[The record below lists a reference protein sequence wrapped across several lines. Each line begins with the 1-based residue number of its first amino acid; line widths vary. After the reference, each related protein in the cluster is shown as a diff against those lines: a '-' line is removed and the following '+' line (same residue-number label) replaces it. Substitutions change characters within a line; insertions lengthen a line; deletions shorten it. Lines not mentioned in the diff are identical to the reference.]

1 MDLDTLERLCFEDP
15 ARGVEAAMRISEESA
30 RYYSILGKGLR
41 RLTRYD
47 DAERAFEHG
56 LTLPATDFE
65 KAEIV
70 RRYGLLEFS
79 RKRWHQAFTRVDHAI
94 SMHLAAG
101 AAGLAGPPDR
111 GLPAAL
117 IVRGLIRA
125 AHTRRHP
132 EDAGPSAW
140 DDVAA
145 DYRHALKLAP
155 DPRTAPLS
163 HASAVHNLAVVAI
176 EQGAGLTRAQEDLCR
191 AAREMHAAGV
201 PQSSAP
207 AARMRW
213 VRTVVHW
220 QIFGQSDEPGTRFLR
235 RIENRLERSHQI
247 LKDKGAAFDALLVA
261 MDLAL
266 FYLENGPRWDD
277 LRGLSVG
284 VYDLDWSAAPEVLS
298 GLLLWRQT
306 VLEELTP
313 PDALEFIWSR
323 VRGLL
328 LPDPSRH
335 SHGEWSGQ
343 KLRPSNDSLVFRF
356 ARSDGP
362 AF

>member
-1 MDLDTLERLCFEDP
+1 MNLDALERLCFEDP
-15 ARGVEAAMRISEESA
+15 AHGVEAALKNPHKGA
-30 RYYSILGKGLR
+30 RYFGLLGNGYR
-41 RLTRYD
+41 RLGRFH
-47 DAERAFEHG
+47 DAERALSRAWE
-56 LTLPATDFE
+56 LARDDFE
-65 KAEIV
+65 RAEV
-70 RRYGLLEFS
+70 ARRFALLEFS
-79 RKRWHQAFTRVDHAI
+79 KSRWNDAFVRADHAVDLHR
-94 SMHLAAG
+94 MVRR
-101 AAGLAGPPDR
+101 AGLAGPPDR

-117 IVRGLIRA
+117 VVRGLIRA
-125 AHTRRHP
+125 AYARRHP

-155 DPRTAPLS
+155 DPREAPLS

-176 EQGAGLTRAQEDLCR
+176 EQGTGLTRAQEDLYR

-207 AARMRW
+207 AARMQW

-220 QIFGQSDEPGTRFLR
+220 QIFGQSNEPGTRFLR
-235 RIENRLERSHQI
+235 RVENRLERSRQT
-247 LKDKGAAFDALLVA
+247 LKDKGAAFDALLVG

-313 PDALEFIWSR
+313 PDALKFIWSR

-335 SHGEWSGQ
+335 SHGEWSGR